1 MSNVPSN
8 CIKCTSQRNKEEML
22 EGGQNG
28 QTKNYAHHLSFT
40 RLRQNKAKVN
50 TEKEQSSHDDGY
62 EECTLSAQQEICAD
76 PERWEAEGI
85 RLVKKW

>member
-1 MSNVPSN
+1 MTNVPSN
-8 CIKCTSQRNKEEML
+8 CIKITTQRNKEGML

-28 QTKNYAHHLSFT
+28 QPENYAHNLSFT
-40 RLRQNKAKVN
+40 RLQQTKAKVN

-62 EECTLSAQQEICAD
+62 EELMLRAQQETRAD
-76 PERWEAEGI
+76 PERWEAEGL